1 MFDGMSGCILFDYI
15 QNSEKRH
22 CGKCGKV
29 AIGTGFGIKKPGVG
43 NPMFISCKMCGV
55 GPGS

>member
-29 AIGTGFGIKKPGVG
+29 AIGTEFGIKKTWGGKSYVH
-43 NPMFISCKMCGV
+43 IL
-55 GPGS
+55 